1 MLLEDIST
9 SQILTATLFIAALIA
24 VQIYIIKNK
33 NSIKQKWAPNKR
45 IQILESTR
53 LGPTERLQ
61 IIKVDN
67 IEFLY
72 FFTKGSK
79 PFVVQLTSKD
89 NLSQKQISKVTP
101 QAQSSSKP
109 KTNSTKNQVRIGTN
123 ELVQTDSKIIQA
135 ISLARK
141 QNPKVSFE

>member
-45 IQILESTR
+45 IQLTESTR

-72 FFTKGSK
+72 FFTKGSQ
-79 PFVVQLTSKD
+79 PIVVEL
-89 NLSQKQISKVTP
+89 NAENNFSQKKISKVAS
-101 QAQSSSKP
+101 QEELSSKP
-109 KTNSTKNQVRIGTN
+109 KNNSSKSQVRKDTIK
-123 ELVQTDSKIIQA
+123 VPQTDNKIIQA